1 MSDAELD
8 LSDYDD
14 YLSGGDD
21 DAEMDSPLDSE
32 SEGGGQLNDDQGGG
46 GEGSDS
52 GFSPFASS
60 TPVSNS
66 YKGGGHKG
74 KGRASLGEEKL
85 YGQVEYRVLSL
96 NQLEMEQKVAV
107 DYVQDMLKLKVS
119 PLVCFQREGRILTL
133 SVEWEN

>member
-21 DAEMDSPLDSE
+21 DAEMALSSPLDSPDP
-32 SEGGGQLNDDQGGG
+32 QDDDDQG
-46 GEGSDS
+46 GSDS

-66 YKGGGHKG
+66 YKGRGGNKG

-107 DYVQDMLKLKVS
+107 DYVQDMLKLKVKS
-119 PLVCFQREGRILTL
+119 TL
-133 SVEWEN
+133 LMNFDSERS